1 MVPVLNFCAHAP
13 CLSWYSPKYISLFYS
28 NPPSRQ
34 AGNFLQLRTSLWAPW
49 LNWIVYI
56 LVEFFLLNFLKF
68 SLPTFGAFS
77 VVFSL
82 HILMFSLIL
91 KMFNIGQEKAYFELY
106 LRLPVSGIVWY
117 KRKLIYLDNSQTV
130 ILHKTNLDQIHPNT
144 LSTC

>member
-91 KMFNIGQEKAYFELY
+91 KMFNIGQEKLVLY
-106 LRLPVSGIVWY
+106 CIFGRLSPGLYAIKENSSIWTIARLPFST
-117 KRKLIYLDNSQTV
+117 K
-130 ILHKTNLDQIHPNT
+130 QI
-144 LSTC
+144 